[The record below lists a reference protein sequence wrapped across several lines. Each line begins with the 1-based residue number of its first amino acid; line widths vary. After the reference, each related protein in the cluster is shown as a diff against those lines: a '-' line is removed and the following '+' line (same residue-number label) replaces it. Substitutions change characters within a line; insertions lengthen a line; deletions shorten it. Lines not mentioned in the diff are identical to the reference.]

1 VKLREVLPEY
11 FSGLTG
17 TISSINSSHS
27 SHNNIIEA
35 INMHQQGK
43 ISQAEQEYLKL
54 IESGLDD
61 PRIFANLAAIE
72 FTRLNYQQ
80 ARDLLYDAHRLRDRP
95 CNDAYLISL
104 LSLSLSDFPTAWNFY
119 EYRWLNSFI
128 PKINTVLP
136 VINEDDDQWN
146 CPDLLLHQDG
156 GLGDHIFILQLLKHA
171 DIQIY
176 GTFLGSKPA
185 CNLLRYIA
193 PSMTV
198 AAHNSVVYNRFN
210 HWIPFQSLLR
220 ITQAPEIFINA
231 PRCTNIETSSPLGIN
246 HRSPRIGIHWQ
257 GNSLN
262 ELFLIKGTRSLC
274 LSLYSDII
282 LSRRYSLYSLQIG
295 RAANDLERFPKDLF
309 VDQLHLGNIDSQMY
323 DLMETIK
330 KMDLVVCG
338 DSFVANLAGFLE
350 IPTLLIISQFH
361 DWRWAKRSV
370 GSSSFWYPSITI
382 LECQT
387 LQDSP
392 ELRLQI
398 CSRVAA
404 MI

>member
-17 TISSINSSHS
+17 TISSINSSRS

-43 ISQAEQEYLKL
+43 ISQAEQAYLKL

-61 PRIFANLAAIE
+61 PRIYANLAAIE

-104 LSLSLSDFPTAWNFY
+104 LSLSLSDFPSAWNFY

-128 PKINTVLP
+128 PEINTVLP

-146 CPDLLLHQDG
+146 TPDLLLHQDG
-156 GLGDHIFILQLLKHA
+156 GLGDHIFILQLLKHS

-176 GTFLGSKPA
+176 GTFSGSKPA
-185 CNLLRYIA
+185 SNLLRYIA
-193 PSMTV
+193 PSISV
-198 AAHNSVVYNRFN
+198 AGHNSVLDTRFN

-220 ITQAPEIFINA
+220 ITQAPEAFINA
-231 PRCTNIETSSPLGIN
+231 SKCVNIEISSPLGIN

-274 LSLYSDII
+274 LSLYTDII

-309 VDQLHLGNIDSQMY
+309 VDQLHLGNIDSQIY
-323 DLMETIK
+323 DLIETIK

-338 DSFVANLAGFLE
+338 DSFVANLAGFLG
-350 IPTLLIISQFH
+350 IPTLLIISQYH

-370 GSSSFWYPSITI
+370 GNSSFWYPSITI

-392 ELRLQI
+392 ELRSEI

>member
-1 VKLREVLPEY
+1 VKLREVLPEH

-27 SHNNIIEA
+27 SDNNIIA
-35 INMHQQGK
+35 SINLHQQGK
-43 ISQAEQEYLKL
+43 ISQAEQAYLKL
-54 IESGLDD
+54 IESGLED
-61 PRIFANLAAIE
+61 PRIYANLAAIE
-72 FTRLNYQQ
+72 FTRLNYQKS
-80 ARDLLYDAHRLRDRP
+80 RNLLYRAHSLRDRP

-104 LSLSLSDFPTAWNFY
+104 LSLFLSDFPTAWSFY

-128 PKINTVLP
+128 PKINTLLP

-146 CPDLLLHQDG
+146 CPDLLLHEDG
-156 GLGDHIFILQLLKHA
+156 GLGDHVFILQLLKNT

-176 GTFLGSKPA
+176 GTFLGSKPV

-193 PSMTV
+193 PSMSV
-198 AAHNSVVYNRFN
+198 AAHNLVLDKRFN
-210 HWIPFQSLLR
+210 YWIPFQSLMR
-220 ITQAPEIFINA
+220 TTQAPEVFINA
-231 PRCTNIETSSPLGIN
+231 PRSTNIETSSPLGIT

-262 ELFLIKGTRSLC
+262 ELFLIKGSRSFS

-282 LSRRYSLYSLQIG
+282 FSRRYSLYSLQIG

-309 VDQLHLGNIDSQMY
+309 VDQLHLRNMDSQMY
-323 DLMETIK
+323 DCIEIIK

-338 DSFVANLAGFLE
+338 DSFVANLAGFLG
-350 IPTLLIISQFH
+350 IPTLLIISQYH

-370 GSSSFWYPSITI
+370 GNRSFWYPSITI
-382 LECQT
+382 LECPT
-387 LQDSP
+387 LLDSP

>member
-1 VKLREVLPEY
+1 
-11 FSGLTG
+11 
-17 TISSINSSHS
+17 
-27 SHNNIIEA
+27 
-35 INMHQQGK
+35 
-43 ISQAEQEYLKL
+43 
-54 IESGLDD
+54 
-61 PRIFANLAAIE
+61 
-72 FTRLNYQQ
+72 
-80 ARDLLYDAHRLRDRP
+80 
-95 CNDAYLISL
+95 
-104 LSLSLSDFPTAWNFY
+104 
-119 EYRWLNSFI
+119 
-128 PKINTVLP
+128 
-136 VINEDDDQWN
+136 
-146 CPDLLLHQDG
+146 
-156 GLGDHIFILQLLKHA
+156 
-171 DIQIY
+171 
-176 GTFLGSKPA
+176 
-185 CNLLRYIA
+185 
-193 PSMTV
+193 MTV
-198 AAHNSVVYNRFN
+198 AAHNSVLYNRFN

-220 ITQAPEIFINA
+220 ITQAPEIFINT

-323 DLMETIK
+323 DLLETIK